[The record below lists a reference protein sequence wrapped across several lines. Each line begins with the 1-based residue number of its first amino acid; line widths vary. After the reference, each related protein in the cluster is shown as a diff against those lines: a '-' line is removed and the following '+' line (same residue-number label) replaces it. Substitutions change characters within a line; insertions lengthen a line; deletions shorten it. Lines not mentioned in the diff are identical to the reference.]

1 MGEKPPAHLISA
13 AKKILK
19 ASEHGGMKVIKMR
32 VVRTIPNGDVLMG
45 LEYVGVENLEIVVV

>member
-1 MGEKPPAHLISA
+1 VGEKPPAHLISA

-19 ASEHGGMKVIKMR
+19 ASEHGGRKVIKMR
-32 VVRTIPNGDVLMG
+32 VVRTIPNDDMLLE